1 MNLIHLILLTKFDLS
16 ISNSLNQIHIEK
28 ISFKRH
34 ELHTLTRDYSIIYCF
49 DETFRK
55 FINFINCPLT
65 EKVWENPVYGT
76 FNLYLL
82 YAFFSACVLFI
93 QIRQYLEDEKPE
105 ETREKLAAI
114 ANFID
119 AMGHFE

>member
-1 MNLIHLILLTKFDLS
+1 MLFLFYKHSLKVKWNNLLFSNYTFYKVPHFD
-16 ISNSLNQIHIEK
+16 QG
-28 ISFKRH
+28 
-34 ELHTLTRDYSIIYCF
+34 IIVYICF

-76 FNLYLL
+76 FNLYLP

-93 QIRQYLEDEKPE
+93 
-105 ETREKLAAI
+105 
-114 ANFID
+114 
-119 AMGHFE
+119 

>member
-1 MNLIHLILLTKFDLS
+1 MNY
-16 ISNSLNQIHIEK
+16 
-28 ISFKRH
+28 
-34 ELHTLTRDYSIIYCF
+34 TLTRDYSIIYCF

-82 YAFFSACVLFI
+82 YTFFSACVLFI
-93 QIRQYLEDEKPE
+93 QIRQYLEDEKLE

-119 AMGHFE
+119 ATGHFE

>member
-1 MNLIHLILLTKFDLS
+1 MYAMNIQNNVIGLVL
-16 ISNSLNQIHIEK
+16 
-28 ISFKRH
+28 
-34 ELHTLTRDYSIIYCF
+34 RDNCESKQVTDFIAWPSRCHGRIYCF

-76 FNLYLL
+76 FNLYLP

-93 QIRQYLEDEKPE
+93 
-105 ETREKLAAI
+105 
-114 ANFID
+114 
-119 AMGHFE
+119 